1 MEERDDERRA
11 LIQEFYQIYRPLQ
24 KIRDLRLHSH
34 FSIYPNDDDF
44 IEIWEYA
51 SDRRVQQIVR
61 GKGRKRNRVL
71 QAGDRKAESL
81 CRESR
86 GRRIWEK
93 T

>member
-44 IEIWEYA
+44 YRNLGICKRQA
-51 SDRRVQQIVR
+51 GTADRE

>member
-61 GKGRKRNRVL
+61 VKEENKQSATGGR
-71 QAGDRKAESL
+71 
-81 CRESR
+81 
-86 GRRIWEK
+86 
-93 T
+93 